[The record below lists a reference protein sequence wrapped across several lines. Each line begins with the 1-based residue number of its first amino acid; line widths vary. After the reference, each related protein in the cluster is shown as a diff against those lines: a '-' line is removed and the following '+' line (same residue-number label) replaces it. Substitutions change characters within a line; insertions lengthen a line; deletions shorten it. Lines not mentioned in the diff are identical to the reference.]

1 MPRKRTPGQRT
12 VRNIDLAGVTAAA
25 ANVWAPPVG
34 AALEELL
41 RPYLA
46 EGEAMP
52 DAVLL
57 QKLVGRLLADREKQ
71 LDTVALKAQDHRT
84 IAAGWRIR
92 RDAAAKSLRGEL
104 RRARFYFD
112 EARGKGEGAHQGL
125 GKGLSYM
132 APSHLARTGQQA
144 AAALDELEATLPRNE
159 TLPSPAGLAQAIRE
173 KAAVLEAALKKL
185 EPRRQ
190 DAEISRVKR
199 TQEHAKIEK
208 TIRRSAGFLAGLYRL
223 CEFEDF
229 AKKVRPVFRR
239 KRRRRPLREEDIVPL
254 TGQRPKGSS
263 AREE

>member
-1 MPRKRTPGQRT
+1 MARKRTPGQRT
-12 VRNIDLAGVTAAA
+12 VRNIDLAGITAAA

-57 QKLVGRLLADREKQ
+57 QQLVGRLLADREKQ
-71 LDTVALKAQDHRT
+71 LDTVALKAQNHRT
-84 IAAGWRIR
+84 LAAGWRIR

-112 EARGKGEGAHQGL
+112 EACGKGEGAHQGL

-132 APSHLARTGQQA
+132 APSHLARTGAQVA
-144 AAALDELEATLPRNE
+144 ATLEFFEANLPRNE
-159 TLPSPAGLAQAIRE
+159 ALPPAGALAQAVRE
-173 KAAVLEAALKKL
+173 KVTVLEAALKKL

-208 TIRRSAGFLAGLYRL
+208 AIRRSAGFLAGLYKL

-239 KRRRRPLREEDIVPL
+239 KRRRRPLREETIVPL
-254 TGQRPKGSS
+254 TGQLPEGGS